1 MLLHRDGNIPRFVM
15 VPVGSRTGGLL
26 ANAKRAA
33 FGMRRMRRLPF
44 TRSLIAP

>member
-1 MLLHRDGNIPRFVM
+1 MTEASLLSSLLPL
-15 VPVGSRTGGLL
+15 TGERAPSLTGLL
-26 ANAKRAA
+26 ANSARAA